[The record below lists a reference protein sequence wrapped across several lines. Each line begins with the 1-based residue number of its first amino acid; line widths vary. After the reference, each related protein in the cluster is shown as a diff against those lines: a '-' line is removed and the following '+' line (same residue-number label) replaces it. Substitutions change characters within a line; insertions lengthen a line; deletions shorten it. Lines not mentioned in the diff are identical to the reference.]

1 MIVRHTGHL
10 IEFCAREIPNS
21 HNWAATVL
29 VSWDNEGQRNIH
41 EFHGPADGFATQK
54 DSESWGIAFG
64 TKWINDGKPILL
76 PLRTSEI
83 HILLL
88 LHLHRSIGKRQTVRP

>member
-10 IEFCAREIPNS
+10 IEISAREIPNS
-21 HNWAATVL
+21 YNWAATVL
-29 VSWDNEGQRNIH
+29 VSRDNAGQRNIH

-64 TKWINDGKPILL
+64 TKWINDGKPDF
-76 PLRTSEI
+76 TSPADI
-83 HILLL
+83 
-88 LHLHRSIGKRQTVRP
+88 